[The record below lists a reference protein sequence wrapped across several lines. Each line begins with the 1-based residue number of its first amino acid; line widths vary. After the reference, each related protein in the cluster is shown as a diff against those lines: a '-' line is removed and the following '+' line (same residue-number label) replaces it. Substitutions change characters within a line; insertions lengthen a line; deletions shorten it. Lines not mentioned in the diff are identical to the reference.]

1 MMKIGFLIFTLV
13 ICQGFAVPD
22 DDWEDFWDYNEVDS
36 DTNSTI
42 EGTELE
48 DMIPELNATTDSPT
62 LPEDLKVV
70 SYPSKNLV
78 SNQLSFILSSL

>member
-1 MMKIGFLIFTLV
+1 M
-13 ICQGFAVPD
+13 CQGYAVPD